1 MDDLAASFRESSP
14 IARRSGAGRRPF
26 ALRASAGYLRGGRS
40 LLSDPLAPM
49 LSRLLPRDEQFFDLF
64 NQLAEHLK
72 TTARLL
78 DELFAQPANT
88 TDLVRQIKDVEHLAD
103 QLTHSI
109 NVRIDKSFI
118 TPIDREDIHLLAS
131 RLDDVIDRLDGT
143 ARRVV
148 MLHINEVREPAKQMA
163 HVIRRAADLIAQA
176 VVAIKKPSEVS
187 NYASQ
192 IKQLEEE
199 GDALYHEAVGALFAG
214 KPDPI
219 EVIRWKEVYETLETA
234 IDQCMGVANAVHSI
248 SIKNA

>member
-1 MDDLAASFRESSP
+1 
-14 IARRSGAGRRPF
+14 
-26 ALRASAGYLRGGRS
+26 
-40 LLSDPLAPM
+40 M
-49 LSRLLPRDEQFFDLF
+49 LSRFLPRDEQFFDLF
-64 NQLAEHLK
+64 NQLAEHLR
-72 TTARLL
+72 TTARLV
-78 DELFAQPANT
+78 DELFAHPERT
-88 TDLVRQIKDVEHLAD
+88 SDLVRQIKDVEHLAD

-163 HVIRRAADLIAQA
+163 HVIRRASDLIAESVA
-176 VVAIKKPSEVS
+176 AIKKPSEVS
-187 NYASQ
+187 SFASQ

-199 GDALYHEAVGALFAG
+199 GDAIYHEAVGALFAG
-214 KPDPI
+214 NPDPL
-219 EVIRWKEVYETLETA
+219 EVIRWKEVYETLEIA
-234 IDQCMGVANAVHSI
+234 IDLCMGVANAVHSI

>member
-1 MDDLAASFRESSP
+1 
-14 IARRSGAGRRPF
+14 
-26 ALRASAGYLRGGRS
+26 
-40 LLSDPLAPM
+40 M
-49 LSRLLPRDEQFFDLF
+49 LSRLVPRDEQFFDLF

-72 TTARLL
+72 TSAKLL
-78 DELFAQPANT
+78 DQLFAEPHRT
-88 TDLVRQIKDVEHLAD
+88 TELVRQIKDVEHLAD
-103 QLTHSI
+103 VLTHSI

-163 HVIRRAADLIAQA
+163 HVILRAADHIAKA
-176 VVAIKKPSEVS
+176 VASIKKPSEV
-187 NYASQ
+187 ALQ
-192 IKQLEEE
+192 ATEIKKLEEE

-214 KPDPI
+214 TPDPI
-219 EVIRWKEVYETLETA
+219 EVIRWKEVYETLELA